1 MKIKKIDDFNDI
13 TEKDDMIILDPR
25 HQQFKKQ
32 LQIAYYYKFDNPIIR
47 EDKKIKNSYLLLSKK
62 DKNNSYHQF
71 IKKIEFAL
79 THYNLSNRVCSNY
92 ILLTE
97 ETIRYLEYYTKTH
110 KFMINNKLEQR
121 EISGLFDIYPIGDN
135 VLEINIDKN
144 SISKGELDNASH
156 TNTVGS
162 FHTHPFDAYVKYN
175 VCIAFPS
182 ADDYFTTLHIYA
194 SGYGVFHITSTLEGL
209 YIITIKNSFSKKVKK
224 SDILKNFDDYKD
236 DIEEKYGMDYPI
248 CDPKKNQTAFWKKYL
263 KKYVKKINKLKYFN
277 VQFVFWKDSHKPI
290 KINYEKIHNNCLI
303 SDHQINI
310 IQNLNKI

>member
-25 HQQFKKQ
+25 HKQFKKQ

-62 DKNNSYHQF
+62 EKNNPYHQF
-71 IKKIEFAL
+71 IKKIDFAL
-79 THYNLSNRVCSNY
+79 THYHLSNKVCSNY

-97 ETIRYLEYYTKTH
+97 ETVRYLEYYTKTH
-110 KFMINNKLEQR
+110 KFVINNKSEQR
-121 EISGLFDIYPIGDN
+121 EISGIFDIYPISDN
-135 VLEINIDKN
+135 VLEINIDKESVN
-144 SISKGELDNASH
+144 TGELETTSH

-162 FHTHPFDAYVKYN
+162 FHTHPFEAYVRHK
-175 VCIAFPS
+175 VCVAFPS

-224 SDILKNFDDYKD
+224 SDILKNFDDYQD
-236 DIEEKYGMDYPI
+236 DIEENYGMDYPI
-248 CDPKKNQTAFWKKYL
+248 CDPKKNQTAFWKKYI
-263 KKYVKKINKLKYFN
+263 KKYIKKINKLKYFN
-277 VQFVFWKDSHKPI
+277 VQFVFWKDCYKPI
-290 KINYEKIHNNCLI
+290 KIKYEKIHKNCLI
-303 SDHQINI
+303 SDHQVNI
-310 IQNLNKI
+310 IQNLNT